1 MTTPDPVNEVVIDL
15 AVLFNL
21 CITKQTYL
29 AYNII
34 NGSRQAKAEFLEF
47 YYVNV

>member
-21 CITKQTYL
+21 YTTKKTYL
-29 AYNII
+29 ACNFI
-34 NGSRQAKAEFLEF
+34 NGSRQAKTEFLEF
-47 YYVNV
+47 YYVNG